1 MKYKNMS
8 LLIGL
13 IIILLAATYSYSDME
28 HSLDWL
34 TREEQDW
41 LKAHPV
47 IEYSYDPDFA
57 PFEFVEDG
65 KPKGMYVDV
74 LNKVAEELGV
84 EFEMVYLGS
93 WGEVIQGLSD
103 KKTDLISASPTD
115 ERRKTMHFSE
125 VYISVPTGIIIRE
138 GDTSIKDFNDLNGR
152 RISTVK
158 GWSWNEVLSLNHP
171 EYKLVTYDTIEES
184 LNAIVYGDVDATIL
198 DYGTASYHIGNSKI
212 SSLKVLTKYNLT
224 QDVAYAV
231 REDYE
236 ILVSILDKTIPRIEK
251 EISLIQSDWIRLD
264 VEAINNYD
272 FLIRV
277 VLIGLLVLALLFF
290 WSISLKSQV
299 SKKTKALQ
307 DELEKSQDM
316 QEEIAQINQKLHQ
329 SEREI
334 RAILDA
340 VPSAIFVLDRQGRY
354 TVANATAARTFGTSI
369 KNMLGKTAYDFSDNI
384 SSGGIDAIKEVEEK
398 LFKGEMSQ
406 HVYSLE
412 LNDGKGNHFIH
423 EVKKLPVLDEA
434 GHPEFLVTIGSD
446 ITEIYEKNQA
456 LQHSISELKEAKN
469 KLLEQERWAAIGAFV
484 AGIAHDIN
492 TPLGSSI
499 TINSHLIKLLEDSR
513 LEFDNGTLKRSQLV
527 ELYNEASESTRMLD
541 AHLTQ
546 AAELIQN
553 FKAVS
558 VRQINEVEESYDLG
572 DFINKIAVGLKY
584 ECKIKGV
591 NIKVKCPEKITLK
604 GTPGHVS
611 QVFTNLISNSLKHGY
626 DGKSGGTINIGLT
639 NGKEQIHIRYQDDGI
654 GMTEDVLSEVF
665 KPFYTTKKD
674 QGGSGLGM
682 HIVQTIISENLQGS
696 IEMSSKY
703 GEGVQFDIFL
713 PK

>member
-1 MKYKNMS
+1 
-8 LLIGL
+8 
-13 IIILLAATYSYSDME
+13 
-28 HSLDWL
+28 
-34 TREEQDW
+34 
-41 LKAHPV
+41 
-47 IEYSYDPDFA
+47 
-57 PFEFVEDG
+57 
-65 KPKGMYVDV
+65 
-74 LNKVAEELGV
+74 
-84 EFEMVYLGS
+84 
-93 WGEVIQGLSD
+93 
-103 KKTDLISASPTD
+103 
-115 ERRKTMHFSE
+115 
-125 VYISVPTGIIIRE
+125 
-138 GDTSIKDFNDLNGR
+138 
-152 RISTVK
+152 
-158 GWSWNEVLSLNHP
+158 
-171 EYKLVTYDTIEES
+171 
-184 LNAIVYGDVDATIL
+184 
-198 DYGTASYHIGNSKI
+198 
-212 SSLKVLTKYNLT
+212 
-224 QDVAYAV
+224 
-231 REDYE
+231 
-236 ILVSILDKTIPRIEK
+236 
-251 EISLIQSDWIRLD
+251 
-264 VEAINNYD
+264 
-272 FLIRV
+272 